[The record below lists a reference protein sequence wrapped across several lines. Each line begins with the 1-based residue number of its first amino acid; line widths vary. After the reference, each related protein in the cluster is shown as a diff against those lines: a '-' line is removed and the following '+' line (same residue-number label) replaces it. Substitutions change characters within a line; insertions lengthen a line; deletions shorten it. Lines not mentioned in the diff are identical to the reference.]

1 MRINKYIAST
11 GYCSRREADQ
21 FIEQGRVTLNGR
33 DCLDFSVEVAPGDK
47 VAVDGESLK
56 TAEKLIYIALNKPS
70 GVTSTTDTSDPTNI
84 VDFVGHK
91 VRIFPIGRLDKASE
105 GLIFMTN
112 DGDIVNK
119 ILRAGN
125 AHQKEYV
132 VTLERPFGDDFL
144 DKMARGVKLDTGERT
159 LPCEIRRES
168 SDTFRIILTQGLN
181 RQIRRMCESLHHFV
195 KKLVRVRIMNVTLKG
210 IERGAWRYL
219 TSSEVKVLSETTG
232 NSSKT
237 PIFVPRTTTDRRATS
252 PKQGGKAPSA
262 STKTTRSGRV
272 ATSSRGANK
281 NIKTNTF
288 NTKNG
293 NNSRP
298 KKRNVH

>member
-1 MRINKYIAST
+1 MRINKYISDS
-11 GYCSRREADQ
+11 GYCSRRKADE
-21 FIEQGRVTLNGR
+21 FIEQGRVTINGD
-33 DCLDFSVEVAPGDK
+33 DCLDFSAEVSASDK
-47 VAVDGESLK
+47 VQVDGETIK
-56 TAEKLIYIALNKPS
+56 VAAKLIYIALNKPV
-70 GVTSTTDTSDPTNI
+70 GVTCTTDKSDPTNI

-91 VRIFPIGRLDKASE
+91 VRIFPIGRLDKASQ
-105 GLIFMTN
+105 GLILLTN

-132 VTLERPFGDDFL
+132 VTLERAFGDDFL
-144 DKMARGVKLDTGERT
+144 EKMARGVKLDTGERT

-181 RQIRRMCESLHHFV
+181 RQIRRMCESLHYFV
-195 KKLVRVRIMNVTLKG
+195 KKLVRVRIMTITLKG
-210 IERGAWRYL
+210 IETGAWRYL
-219 TSSEVKVLSETTG
+219 TPAEVNTISEMTSESSKVEVRTKMAHSTTVKAATRKVTLQKASSEGRKPKIAPKKLSLQ
-232 NSSKT
+232 K
-237 PIFVPRTTTDRRATS
+237 
-252 PKQGGKAPSA
+252 K
-262 STKTTRSGRV
+262 ST
-272 ATSSRGANK
+272 
-281 NIKTNTF
+281 I